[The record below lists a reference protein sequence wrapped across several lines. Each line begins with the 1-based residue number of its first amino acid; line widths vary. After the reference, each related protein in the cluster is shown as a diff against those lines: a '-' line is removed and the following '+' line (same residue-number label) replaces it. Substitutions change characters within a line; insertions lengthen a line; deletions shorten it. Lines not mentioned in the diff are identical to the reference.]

1 MELVDPNLGSKFSV
15 EEATLILNVAL
26 LCTNASPTLRPTMS
40 SVVSM
45 LEGHTAIQPPISGP
59 GLSSASSRYK
69 STRSNFWQC
78 PSQASINGTFSD
90 SSESIQGKEESEN
103 LLMNNSIISIQ

>member
-1 MELVDPNLGSKFSV
+1 MELVDPNLGSEFSV
-15 EEATLILNVAL
+15 EEATLMLNVAL

-78 PSQASINGTFSD
+78 ASQVSINGTFSD
-90 SSESIQGKEESEN
+90 SESILDKEESEN
-103 LLMNNSIISIQ
+103 LLMNNSVISIQ